1 MPLDM
6 DRSHPGSDSRKASGA
21 RQVSPVALGA
31 IVAMAP
37 AAAFAFLLSLV
48 TRVLTDGSIRVSI
61 PWIPALDLSFAFH
74 LDALSLVFALL
85 VTGIGALVTAYAGF
99 YAKGERGAW
108 RLILYLQIFLVSMLG
123 MVVSGN
129 LIQLFVFWEA
139 TSVASYLLIG
149 YKTADAKAR
158 AGALKSLL
166 LTGSGGVALLLAF
179 LMMGSA
185 AGSFDLSS
193 ILASGDRLRESPLYL
208 AMLITLAAG
217 AFTKSAQIP
226 FHIWL
231 PDGMTAP
238 SPASAFLHSATMVK
252 AGIYLLARLNP
263 VMGLTE
269 AWFWLLTMTG
279 LATML
284 LGAYLG
290 FRQQD
295 LKRLLAYSTVSQ
307 LGVIVML
314 LGQDTAVAFKAA
326 VISILAH
333 SLYKSALFMIA
344 GIVDHETGTRDLRR
358 LGGLARMM
366 PRTAATAA
374 LAALS
379 MAGLPPMFGFLA
391 KETLISTAIHPSLPA
406 PMSIVITG
414 SVVFAGAMI
423 LAQAGILLLGTF
435 AGRHREGNA
444 AAHDPPLPMVLAAF
458 VPAAA
463 SLLLALLPDEGA
475 AAALLASAAG
485 AAYGSAVKVSLAL
498 WTGLGVPI
506 VLSGVAVG
514 LGLAGLRFAG
524 GVRRLQDRIDPGP
537 LMDRIYDASI
547 AAVDAVAAAAGRIQQ
562 GRLRVYLSIM
572 VSSMVVLLVILAR
585 PIVPRMEGGGP
596 PLDLWTA
603 LRLFAMLLAVS
614 ASVATV
620 LLRRDLYAI
629 LALGALGLNV
639 AVLFLLEPAPDVAL
653 AMIVVDVLTV
663 VILVLSLTKLP
674 AEIRR
679 RADSID
685 FRERIPEKA
694 GDALIAAGAGVVV
707 TLAAWAALAARPRPS
722 AVAST
727 YMEQAKPLTGA
738 RDVVGAIV
746 LDFRG
751 SDTMIEI
758 CVFALAGVGV
768 YSLLRRRDAVE
779 GGAIDRGSRSAF
791 LHALAFTL
799 LPLSMVLAAVFMMY
813 GHDRPG
819 DGFVAGVIVAL
830 AVAFWYAVFGTE
842 RSRRTLR
849 WVQPLPMAAAGIS
862 LALLQAGVSY
872 AANGAFFSP
881 FDFGSRLG
889 IPLPEGFAL
898 TTSFL
903 MEAAI
908 FFAVLGGAGLIID
921 SVGHPDDSEPAES
934 ESEGP

>member
-6 DRSHPGSDSRKASGA
+6 DRLHPDPDGRTAFGA
-21 RQVSPVALGA
+21 RGTAPPVSGTLVAL
-31 IVAMAP
+31 AP
-37 AAAFAFLLSLV
+37 TAGFFLLLSLIS
-48 TRVLTDGSIRVSI
+48 RVLREGSIRVSI
-61 PWIPALDLSFAFH
+61 PWIPALDLSFAIY
-74 LDALSLVFALL
+74 LDAFALVFALL
-85 VTGIGALVTAYAGF
+85 VTGIGALVTVYAGF

-108 RLILYLQIFLVSMLG
+108 RLLLYLQIFLVSMLG
-123 MVVSGN
+123 MVISGN

-139 TSVASYLLIG
+139 TSIASYLLIG
-149 YKTADAKAR
+149 YKTADSKAR

-166 LTGSGGVALLLAF
+166 LTGSGGIALLVAF
-179 LMMGSA
+179 LMMGA
-185 AGSFDLSS
+185 VTGSFELPS

-208 AMLITLAAG
+208 AMLILLAAG

-231 PDGMTAP
+231 PDGMAAP
-238 SPASAFLHSATMVK
+238 TPASAFLHSATMVK

-269 AWFWLLTMTG
+269 AWFWLLTITG

-284 LGAYLG
+284 VGAYLG
-290 FRQQD
+290 MRQRD

-307 LGVIVML
+307 LGVTVML

-344 GIVDHETGTRDLRR
+344 GIVDHAAGTRDLQR
-358 LGGLARMM
+358 LGGLWRSM
-366 PRTAATAA
+366 PRTAAVAA

-391 KETLISTAIHPSLPA
+391 KETLISTAIHPTLPA
-406 PMSIVITG
+406 SLSLILTG
-414 SVVFAGAMI
+414 SVVVAGAMI
-423 LAQAGILLLGTF
+423 LTQAGTLLLGTF
-435 AGRHREGNA
+435 AGRRRDRSA
-444 AAHDPPLPMVLAAF
+444 AVHDPPLPMVLAAL
-458 VPAAA
+458 VPAVA
-463 SLLLALLPDEGA
+463 SLLLALLPNAGT
-475 AAALLASAAG
+475 AALLASAAS
-485 AAYGSAVKVSLAL
+485 AAYGSAVKVSLAI
-498 WTGLGVPI
+498 WTGLGVP
-506 VLSGVAVG
+506 VFLSAVAVG
-514 LGLAGLRFAG
+514 LGLAAIRFAAQ
-524 GVRRLQDRIDPGP
+524 VRRVQDGIDPGP
-537 LMDRIYDASI
+537 VVDRIYGASI
-547 AAVDAVAAAAGRIQQ
+547 KAVDVVAAAAGRIQQ
-562 GRLRVYLSIM
+562 GRLRLYLTIM
-572 VSSMVVLLVILAR
+572 ISVVVVVFVLIAR
-585 PIVPRMEGGGP
+585 PIVPRMEAGAP
-596 PLDLWTA
+596 AADLWTM

-614 ASVATV
+614 AAVATV
-620 LLRRDLYAI
+620 LLRRDLHAI
-629 LALGALGLNV
+629 LAMGALGLNV

-685 FRERIPEKA
+685 FRERILEKT
-694 GDALIAAGAGVVV
+694 GEALIAASAGAVV
-707 TLAAWAALAARPRPS
+707 TIAAWVALAGRPRPS

-746 LDFRG
+746 IDFRG
-751 SDTMIEI
+751 FDTMIEI

-768 YSLLRRRDAVE
+768 YSLLRRSDAAG

-791 LHALAFTL
+791 LHALAFIL
-799 LPLSMVLAAVFMMY
+799 LPLCLVLAAVFMMY

-849 WVQPLPMAAAGIS
+849 WVRPLPMAAAGIS
-862 LALLQAGVSY
+862 LALLQAGISY

-881 FDFGSRLG
+881 FDFGRRLG

-921 SVGHPDDSEPAES
+921 SVGHPDDSEPAVPG
-934 ESEGP
+934 SEGA